1 MIARMMRIVQSMS
14 GPYPVT
20 LGGKPIVSKS
30 ARHDAPCKVAL
41 A

>member
-14 GPYPVT
+14 RPYPIT

-30 ARHDAPCKVAL
+30 ASRGAPCKVAL